1 VTDQRVYR
9 VYSINEQGHFA
20 GSTVITAESDDEA
33 KSIAH
38 KMLNGTD
45 LELWEGGRLVT
56 RLAQTSSGPD
66 AIMLRSESGLVPE

>member
-1 VTDQRVYR
+1 
-9 VYSINEQGHFA
+9 
-20 GSTVITAESDDEA
+20 VITAESDDEA

-56 RLAQTSSGPD
+56 RLAQTSSGSD